1 MNELVNI
8 RRRLHQH
15 PELSNN
21 EEQTS
26 KIILEFLKNL
36 QPDNLFSNIAGHGVL
51 AVFDSQKPGPHVM
64 FRAELDALPIQEK
77 NTHDHVSTIDQV
89 SHVCGHDG
97 HMTILLGLAQAL
109 KDRSSFCGK
118 VLLLFQPAEE
128 MTQGAQRV
136 VADPLFKN
144 HTPDY
149 LFALHNIPKY
159 PLGSILVKDDVFA
172 LSSIGLIVKLHG
184 VSSHAGRPEDGNNPV
199 FCMIKILESLAQLSE
214 EMKSDTHRSFIT
226 IIHTRL
232 GEIAFGTNPGEAE
245 VMATFRSSDDLV
257 MAQMKSTAEKFI
269 QSLCQDY
276 SLSCD
281 LEWVEYFPATVNSKK
296 CVEFIRHVA
305 KKQKRQILE
314 LTEAFPWS
322 EDFSYYC
329 HLCKCGYFGVGSGVN
344 FPQLHNPDFD
354 FPEEL
359 LSVGIDMFFGLIEEI
374 CLQEEE
380 VQ

>member
-15 PELSNN
+15 PELSNY
-21 EEQTS
+21 EEKTS
-26 KIILEFLKNL
+26 KIVLEFLERL
-36 QPDNLFSNIAGHGVL
+36 QPDELFSDIAGHGVL
-51 AVFDSQKPGPHVM
+51 AVFDSKKSGPNIM

-77 NTHDHVSTIDQV
+77 NTHDHVSTIDRV

-97 HMTILLGLAQAL
+97 HMTILLGLAQRL
-109 KDRSSFCGK
+109 QERSSFCGK

-128 MTQGAQRV
+128 MTQGAERV
-136 VADPLFKN
+136 VADPVFKD
-144 HTPDY
+144 HVPDY

-172 LSSIGLIVKLHG
+172 LSSVGLIVKLHG

-199 FCMIKILESLAQLSE
+199 FCMIKILEALAHLSE
-214 EMKSDTHRSFIT
+214 DMKSETHRSFIT
-226 IIHTRL
+226 IIHARL

-245 VMATFRSSDDLV
+245 VMATFRSSDDSI
-257 MAQMKSTAEKFI
+257 MATMKNTAEEFI
-269 QSLCQDY
+269 QSLCKD
-276 SLSCD
+276 SGLSCEF
-281 LEWVEYFPATVNSKK
+281 EWVEYFPATVNSKK
-296 CVEFIRHVA
+296 CVEFIRSVA
-305 KKQKRQILE
+305 KKQQRQILE

-329 HLCKCGYFGVGSGVN
+329 QLCRCGYFGVGSGID

-359 LSVGIDMFFGLIEEI
+359 LSVGIDMFFGLVEEI
-374 CLQEEE
+374 CSQEEM
-380 VQ
+380 Q